1 MKISRFK
8 ETSNLTKRAF
18 SKLNDCVG
26 QEYRDCERGNPTQLL
41 STQVNN
47 CINTQLTSRQTQK
60 LSMREKIAKLCH
72 LSGESDNEYEDPS
85 NSLNEDGVFSV
96 IEEIDNDII

>member
-1 MKISRFK
+1 
-8 ETSNLTKRAF
+8 
-18 SKLNDCVG
+18 
-26 QEYRDCERGNPTQLL
+26 
-41 STQVNN
+41 
-47 CINTQLTSRQTQK
+47 
-60 LSMREKIAKLCH
+60 MREKIAKLCH